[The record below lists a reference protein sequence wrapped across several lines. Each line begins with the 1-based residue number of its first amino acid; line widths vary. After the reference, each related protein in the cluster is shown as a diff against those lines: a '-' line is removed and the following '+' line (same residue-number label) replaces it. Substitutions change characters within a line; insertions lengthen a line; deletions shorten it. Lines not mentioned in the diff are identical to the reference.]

1 MSGAPDNSAT
11 ESEYVHSYQGPGAL
25 EPEHGTLKGYLTG
38 FVLAAILTVIPFWLV
53 MDHVIHSVGW
63 TMVIVL
69 VLAAT
74 QIVVHIIYFL
84 HMNSTSEGGW
94 NLMAL
99 LFTAVIL
106 VVMLAGALWVMYH
119 MNANMMHMA
128 LAWPRGAGLV

>member
-11 ESEYVHSYQGPGAL
+11 ESEYVHSYHGSGAL

-53 MDHVIHSVGW
+53 MDRVSHSVGW
-63 TMVIVL
+63 TTVIVL